1 MRARRRTQK
10 DGRGL
15 KGALEGALEEGEGL
29 KTHLKE
35 GEGSKGHSKGG
46 RVRKHITLGMEMKGG
61 GKI

>member
-10 DGRGL
+10 DGRG
-15 KGALEGALEEGEGL
+15 LEGALEEGEGL

-35 GEGSKGHSKGG
+35 GEGSKAHSKGG